1 MKFEELKDILE
12 QTYENK
18 IDFEFGKECV
28 YSISLCFQEGH
39 PLPKGV
45 VTYNR
50 VAVTPAGEEKRYFPL
65 DPIEQKEASFLDIY
79 NLMLN
84 EPAVHY
90 QDLKAIDA
98 LNQQIESV
106 REMLK
111 EEDGNQDQNEDTIE
125 MLQKSKD
132 DLFEKLQQFTGLSVP
147 QLMNQYYNYKE
158 NQQHGDDPV

>member
-12 QTYENK
+12 QTYEGEVNF
-18 IDFEFGKECV
+18 DFEKECV

-50 VAVTPAGEEKRYFPL
+50 IAVTPVGEEKRYFPL
-65 DPIEQKEASFLDIY
+65 DPIEQTEASFLDIY
-79 NLMLN
+79 NLMLRD
-84 EPAVHY
+84 PAIHY
-90 QDLKAIDA
+90 QDLKAVEA

-106 REMLK
+106 QEMLK
-111 EEDGNQDQNEDTIE
+111 EEDGNQDQNEETLE
-125 MLQKSKD
+125 MLQKSKN
-132 DLFEKLQQFTGLSVP
+132 DLFEKLEKFTGLSVH

-158 NQQHGDDPV
+158 NQQNGDNPV